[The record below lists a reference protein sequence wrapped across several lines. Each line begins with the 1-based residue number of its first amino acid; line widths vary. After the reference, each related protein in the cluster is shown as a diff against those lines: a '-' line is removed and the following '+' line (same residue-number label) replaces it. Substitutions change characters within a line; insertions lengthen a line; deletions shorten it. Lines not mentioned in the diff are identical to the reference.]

1 MTDFKSQGVRLWK
14 RLHAAPAGSLT
25 GGFITK
31 VAVVA
36 GTGVILLF
44 LTFYAF
50 LGGGED
56 ATVALPGADTPAQ
69 SGGDFTVPLQSN
81 IRQQQRQA
89 ELEQQARERD
99 ARAAMRDGLIAGQVG
114 PLDAEIEAAGPN
126 PDTGLPYT
134 EAEYQLREALRLEA
148 MERRVRSLRSAPVAE
163 SYRATRAG
171 AAGSGGAA
179 LQDTSGSGE
188 GPASSR
194 EAIAAAQEAEVNR
207 LRDTF
212 VLAAE
217 GIADSADQ
225 AVADEIARL
234 QAAGA
239 VPGLPVAGG
248 LAMNPGLA
256 AALAARGG
264 PAAAPPRDYTDP
276 ARATAPDD
284 PPGWERVYEG
294 SFLEGVLV
302 TQLSGEFPGPAL
314 AMVSLPFYSADR
326 QRVLIPR
333 GTRVVGSAA
342 AVSNADQ
349 GRLAVGFH
357 RLIFPD
363 GRWVA
368 LEFTGLN
375 QIGEGALKDQIN
387 RHYFSTFAAVGAVG
401 ILSGLTL
408 RGSNPFGGGGQSFQS
423 GVGQGLGQAATQM
436 LDRFLNRLP
445 EITIRAGHRL
455 RIWFTSDVLI
465 PVPEGEGG

>member
-14 RLHAAPAGSLT
+14 RLHAAPAGSLPAGST
-25 GGFITK
+25 TK

-56 ATVALPGADTPAQ
+56 ATVALPGADVPAQ

-81 IRQQQRQA
+81 IRQQQQQA
-89 ELEQQARERD
+89 ELERQARERD
-99 ARAAMRDGLIAGQVG
+99 ARDAMRDGLIAGQVAA
-114 PLDAEIEAAGPN
+114 LDAEIEAAGPN

-148 MERRVRSLRSAPVAE
+148 MERRTRSLRSAPVAQ
-163 SYRATRAG
+163 SYRGTGTG
-171 AAGSGGAA
+171 AAGGPARQDAGGA
-179 LQDTSGSGE
+179 GE
-188 GPASSR
+188 AAASPQ
-194 EAIAAAQEAEVNR
+194 EATAVAQEAEVNR

-212 VLAAE
+212 VLAAQ
-217 GIADSADQ
+217 GMADSADQ

-239 VPGLPVAGG
+239 VPSL
-248 LAMNPGLA
+248 PGLDA
-256 AALAARGG
+256 AM
-264 PAAAPPRDYTDP
+264 AAAPPRDYSDP
-276 ARATAPDD
+276 PRAAAPND
-284 PPGWERVYEG
+284 PPGWERIYEG

-314 AMVSLPFYSADR
+314 AMVSVPFYSADR

-363 GRWVA
+363 GRWVT

-375 QIGEGALKDQIN
+375 QIGEGALRDQIN

-465 PVPEGEGG
+465 PVPPGEGG

>member
-1 MTDFKSQGVRLWK
+1 M
-14 RLHAAPAGSLT
+14 
-25 GGFITK
+25 
-31 VAVVA
+31 
-36 GTGVILLF
+36 
-44 LTFYAF
+44 
-50 LGGGED
+50 
-56 ATVALPGADTPAQ
+56 
-69 SGGDFTVPLQSN
+69 
-81 IRQQQRQA
+81 
-89 ELEQQARERD
+89 
-99 ARAAMRDGLIAGQVG
+99 
-114 PLDAEIEAAGPN
+114 
-126 PDTGLPYT
+126 PYT

-179 LQDTSGSGE
+179 LQDTSGSE
-188 GPASSR
+188 ENAASSR

-239 VPGLPVAGG
+239 VPAPPGLPVAGG
-248 LAMNPGLA
+248 LAMNPGLD

-276 ARATAPDD
+276 ARAEAPDD

-314 AMVSLPFYSADR
+314 AMVSVPFYSADR

-375 QIGEGALKDQIN
+375 RIGEGALKDQVN

-408 RGSNPFGGGGQSFQS
+408 RGSNPFGGGGQSFQA

-465 PVPEGEGG
+465 PVPPGEGG